1 MKNKFF
7 NYTVS
12 NIYSKPSLNS
22 EVVSQILYG
31 EKFRILSKKDKWI
44 KIKTYYDKYIGYI
57 KNKKLQESKKWKE
70 GLKNKWTNRS
80 LAGWRF
86 GNRLPSSAHR
96 SPSLR
101 GRPLSALGVVLDH
114 FPQKTNVLVLGTL
127 FSQFYVLPGM

>member
-44 KIKTYYDKYIGYI
+44 KIKTFYDKYIGYI
-57 KNKKLQESKKWKE
+57 KNKKFIEHFKPSHKIFV
-70 GLKNKWTNRS
+70 LK
-80 LAGWRF
+80 
-86 GNRLPSSAHR
+86 
-96 SPSLR
+96 
-101 GRPLSALGVVLDH
+101 
-114 FPQKTNVLVLGTL
+114 
-127 FSQFYVLPGM
+127 

>member
-57 KNKKLQESKKWKE
+57 KNKKFIEYFNPSHKIFVLKSTIFIRR
-70 GLKNKWTNRS
+70 KNK
-80 LAGWRF
+80 F
-86 GNRLPSSAHR
+86 Y
-96 SPSLR
+96 
-101 GRPLSALGVVLDH
+101 
-114 FPQKTNVLVLGTL
+114 KTNNFLY
-127 FSQFYVLPGM
+127 FAS